1 VEGVDEGWVVD
12 HPAHDTLENQSQ
24 RESREIMIREP
35 TLSYPMRAKPRAV
48 RMVVVNNSAGPD
60 SMRNSEISA
69 NLSSQIV
76 DQLPGTHSQPPS
88 RMATMSYSATR
99 AEESSVVD
107 PHPPCHTARLSS
119 ITSTA
124 ELLKRCHRSPTAS
137 PPRQSVQPLGD
148 HTQSRSIPPPGST
161 VWLHHPL
168 LRQRARIPS
177 SVPTSKPGISLPPTD
192 RDDHSRCRRV
202 RPSEW
207 DRIQS

>member
-1 VEGVDEGWVVD
+1 MILPACTTSDLVDRHDRAYERGGRVVEGVDEGWVVD

-107 PHPPCHTARLSS
+107 LPHCTPILNNFH
-119 ITSTA
+119 
-124 ELLKRCHRSPTAS
+124 
-137 PPRQSVQPLGD
+137 G
-148 HTQSRSIPPPGST
+148 
-161 VWLHHPL
+161 
-168 LRQRARIPS
+168 RAP
-177 SVPTSKPGISLPPTD
+177 
-192 RDDHSRCRRV
+192 
-202 RPSEW
+202 
-207 DRIQS
+207 